1 MLAGVLSGLD
11 DQLGGD
17 LRYWYAFAVQCT
29 GEDNHVLVEDLG
41 PAAVVAPGRGGALA
55 FEGFLPDVV
64 TVQLGGDGQDGEQR
78 GQPGYGSNLPPP
90 GVTPGTHTYR

>member
-17 LRYWYAFAVQCT
+17 LRYWHAFVVQGAV
-29 GEDNHVLVEDLG
+29 EDDHVLVEDLG
-41 PAAVVAPGRGGALA
+41 PAAVVAFGRGGALA

-64 TVQLGGDGQDGEQR
+64 TVQLGGDGQDGELLGPR
-78 GQPGYGSNLPPP
+78 NDPVG
-90 GVTPGTHTYR
+90 